1 MSGPSWQARIE
12 RAQRLA
18 KAGST
23 ATGILN
29 CYAGILSFQAKV
41 YAALSD
47 HTSQSVDQLIPHFK
61 TLLQHI
67 PDIATQ
73 ELAQAATSLFQTP
86 DAWRQLL
93 LHVLDDQVSENIDS
107 AQLFFAY
114 SVLQPYVEFLSE
126 KSGPHSPSTTSVCP
140 FCGNK
145 PVLSLHRPEGDGGR
159 RSLVCFLCN
168 TEWQFR
174 RILCPNCGE
183 EDKEKLPVISAA
195 EFDFV
200 RLETCNTCKTYVKTI
215 DMTKNG
221 HAIPQVDEI
230 AAMSL
235 DLWASENG
243 YTKLQRNLFGV

>member
-1 MSGPSWQARIE
+1 MSGPGWQARID

-18 KAGST
+18 NSGST
-23 ATGILN
+23 TVGILN
-29 CYAGILSFQAKV
+29 CYADILSFQANV
-41 YAALSD
+41 YAALSN
-47 HTSQSVDQLIPHFK
+47 HAGGSVDQLLPHFK
-61 TLLQHI
+61 TLLQRI
-67 PDIATQ
+67 PEIATP
-73 ELAQAATSLFQTP
+73 ELTQSAGALLQTP
-86 DAWRQLL
+86 DTWRQLL
-93 LHVLDDQVSENIDS
+93 LHVLDKQDSQIIDS
-107 AQLFFAY
+107 AHIFFAN

-126 KSGPHSPSTTSVCP
+126 KSGPHSQSVASVCP
-140 FCGNK
+140 FCGSK
-145 PVLSLHRPEGDGGR
+145 PVLSVHRPEGDGGR

-168 TEWQFR
+168 SEWPFR

-235 DLWASENG
+235 DLWAAEHG
-243 YTKLQRNLFGV
+243 YTKLQANLFGV